1 MLINTLQNYWF
12 SEKEARIYLTCLELW
27 VAITSSIARH
37 SGEKRTTAY
46 ALLKDLK
53 LKWIAQELN
62 KNGVKY
68 YSVISPKQLFEN
80 EQRKLKKLE
89 ENMPELLAI
98 SNAFWNKA
106 KVSFYDGFDRVKEL
120 FNEIIDE
127 WNSMKEPFLSF
138 VGTQNMDPKFEEF
151 FDNVFIKYRVKQ
163 KATTRAIVADTNSKY
178 SRYHIEKQ
186 DAIIVDDPIFNM
198 WNEIVLWWNKVWI
211 LSYNTD
217 EIYWLI
223 IESKILSNGLRSMFN
238 LIWKYNKI

>member
-12 SEKEARIYLTCLELW
+12 SEKEARVYLTCLELGT
-27 VAITSSIARH
+27 AITSSIARH
-37 SGEKRTTAY
+37 SGEKRTTVY

-53 LKWIAQELN
+53 IKWIAQELT
-62 KNGVKY
+62 KNWVKY

-80 EQRKLKKLE
+80 QQRKLQKLE

-98 SNAFWNKA
+98 SNSFWNKA
-106 KVSFYDGFDRVKEL
+106 KVFFYDGFDRVKEL
-120 FNEIIDE
+120 FNEIIEE
-127 WNSMKEPFLSF
+127 WNSTSEPFLSF
-138 VGTQNMDPKFEEF
+138 VWTQNMDPKFEDF
-151 FDNVFIKYRVKQ
+151 FENTFIKYRVKQ

-178 SRYHIEKQ
+178 SRYHLEKQ

-198 WNEIVLWWNKVWI
+198 WNEIVLWWNKVGI

-223 IESKILSNGLRSMFN
+223 IESKILSSGLKSMFN
-238 LIWKYNKI
+238 LIWKYNKK